1 MAGWAP
7 MLCSR
12 YCTSLYAAGVAFVIR
27 RPHLHQPMM
36 FLATAFGFLLLS
48 SPMLASTLSEGCL
61 LLRLASLPAMYLALS
76 MTSLCRYEPHQWQG
90 NRFSWVC
97 VFRWERLQTS
107 RPHPGV
113 VNHYL
118 RNILSSAMF
127 AFSATPWSI
136 QLTTC
141 GFYQSEPSWQVSTPL
156 PYSCSQAGLRCP
168 SFSPLSVI
176 F

>member
-1 MAGWAP
+1 
-7 MLCSR
+7 MLCLR
-12 YCTSLYAAGVAFVIR
+12 YCTSLYAAGVAFVFR

-90 NRFSWVC
+90 NRFLWVC

-113 VNHYL
+113 VNQYSTKSL
-118 RNILSSAMF
+118 STANFAIYKPPSNIA
-127 AFSATPWSI
+127 A
-136 QLTTC
+136 
-141 GFYQSEPSWQVSTPL
+141 VK
-156 PYSCSQAGLRCP
+156 R
-168 SFSPLSVI
+168 V
-176 F
+176 